1 MAEGWRGG
9 GVFVQPRKQKRI
21 NNTIDPFPLYRI
33 ETNSFYEN
41 EDWFFLKKWAIPG
54 LFYLFFVFPIQLIA
68 IKKTNVQYKF
78 C

>member
-1 MAEGWRGG
+1 MRWLRVGGG

-41 EDWFFLKKWAIPG
+41 EDWFFLKKVGHSRPL
-54 LFYLFFVFPIQLIA
+54 LFI
-68 IKKTNVQYKF
+68 F
-78 C
+78 CLSDTVDSNQENKGSI